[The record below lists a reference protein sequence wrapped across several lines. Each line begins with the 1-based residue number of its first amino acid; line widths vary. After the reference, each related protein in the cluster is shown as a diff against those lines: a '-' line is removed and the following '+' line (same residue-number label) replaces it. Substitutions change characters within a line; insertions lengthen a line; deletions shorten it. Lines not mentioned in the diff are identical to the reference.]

1 MNPRDPLSQN
11 VTSLPAVTSD
21 GPPPVVRSKKRI
33 QAQTF
38 SNTNRWNHSTHVK
51 ENPYVPDL
59 PDAYPRDPFTKLP
72 PRRDAIE
79 IYRLLQSK
87 FVDFEEKK

>member
-1 MNPRDPLSQN
+1 MSSEVPSAL
-11 VTSLPAVTSD
+11 
-21 GPPPVVRSKKRI
+21 RSKKRI
-33 QAQTF
+33 PNRIRAQTF
-38 SNTNRWNHSTHVK
+38 TNINRWNNSTHVK

-87 FVDFEEKK
+87 SLRDVKQEEEEVIRSFV